1 MAETAAYYKYS
12 HLWTGSLKLVVSS
25 QQKMRIK
32 LDSLSLDRNEH
43 SNDKKSVCNKK
54 LPKDKEI
61 FHFFSRKKSWLP
73 VWPLRSSYLSSLEK
87 RKKWCSTYKMVGK
100 TPTCSFLGFRGYRVF
115 MDMPLYNPNWNASS
129 LGLGATD
136 KTLINFWQILTY
148 FYDSPD
154 VEWCKTNQTFMESR
168 IMIV

>member
-43 SNDKKSVCNKK
+43 SNNKKSVCNKK

-61 FHFFSRKKSWLP
+61 FHFFSRKKTWLP

-87 RKKWCSTYKMVGK
+87 GKRWCSTYKMVGK
-100 TPTCSFLGFRGYRVF
+100 TPTCSFLGLRAIGYSWICRSTIQTGMLLF
-115 MDMPLYNPNWNASS
+115 GARCHRQNANQ
-129 LGLGATD
+129 L
-136 KTLINFWQILTY
+136 LTNLDL
-148 FYDSPD
+148 FLWFT
-154 VEWCKTNQTFMESR
+154 WCGM
-168 IMIV
+168 M